1 MVQIL
6 SESSHIEFIFVNFAI
21 EKIHIQSKDNFMPVD
36 LVAFK
41 DLHQY
46 AVEQGVELVAV
57 SKTKPNEDILVL
69 YENGHRVFG
78 ENYVQELVKKHEELP
93 KDIQWHFIGHLQSNK
108 VKFIAPFVSL
118 IHGVDSIKLL
128 QAIEKEAKKNNRIVS
143 CLLQMHIA
151 KEETKFGFDI
161 EELRSAA
168 AEIFVEKN
176 FPHVDVVGLMGM
188 ASFSENQDLIQ
199 SEFQQL
205 KSTFDEIKS
214 TYPEESA
221 SFKILSMGMSS
232 DYNTAVACG
241 SNMIRVGSVIF
252 GARVKAS

>member
-1 MVQIL
+1 
-6 SESSHIEFIFVNFAI
+6 
-21 EKIHIQSKDNFMPVD
+21 MPVD

-46 AVEQGVELVAV
+46 AVEHGVELVAV

-128 QAIEKEAKKNNRIVS
+128 QAIEKEAKTTES
-143 CLLQMHIA
+143 
-151 KEETKFGFDI
+151 F
-161 EELRSAA
+161 
-168 AEIFVEKN
+168 
-176 FPHVDVVGLMGM
+176 HV
-188 ASFSENQDLIQ
+188 FCRC
-199 SEFQQL
+199 
-205 KSTFDEIKS
+205 
-214 TYPEESA
+214 
-221 SFKILSMGMSS
+221 ILPRRRQNLDSISR
-232 DYNTAVACG
+232 N
-241 SNMIRVGSVIF
+241 
-252 GARVKAS
+252 